1 MLNSLNEPT
10 RCRNHSRAT
19 KIGARTWKRKELCSK
34 GVPCLSR
41 SRKRISPSSLSSI
54 ASLRR
59 AKLTRAAFTT
69 ERSSAIESSSRT
81 KPWSSTRIVP
91 SAKTSAVRAMSS
103 SVPRLYVG
111 TSGWA
116 YPSWKPGFYPAGTV
130 SGDFLRYY
138 AQRFST
144 VELNT
149 TGYRLP
155 AEEQFDRWAEQTPP
169 GFTFAPKLPA
179 NRPRLVA
186 DFSDRVRRLGDR
198 LGPVRVSF
206 KSARDDGL
214 LELLLGSLD
223 PSLQLAFDLEDSS
236 WDGIEPR
243 LEEAGA
249 VRVNN
254 LETEAPFRYVRL
266 REPPYSDE
274 DLRGWAERLR
284 RLDVPTFVSLR
295 HEDEPTAPRYAAR
308 LVELVASR

>member
-19 KIGARTWKRKELCSK
+19 KIGARTWKRNELCSK
-34 GVPCLSR
+34 GVPCLCR

-54 ASLRR
+54 ASFRR

-69 ERSSAIESSSRT
+69 ERSSAMESSSRT
-81 KPWSSTRIVP
+81 NPWSRTRIVP
-91 SAKTSAVRAMSS
+91 SAITPAVTATSP
-103 SVPRLYVG
+103 SVPALYVG

-116 YPSWKPGFYPAGTV
+116 YPSWKPGFYPAGTA

-138 AQRFST
+138 AERFPT

-214 LELLLGSLD
+214 VELLLGSLD
-223 PSLQLAFDLEDSS
+223 PSLRVAFDLEGPS
-236 WDGIEPR
+236 WDGIEAR
-243 LEEAGA
+243 LAEAGA
-249 VRVNN
+249 VRVND
-254 LETEAPFRYVRL
+254 LESDGPFRYVRL
-266 REPPYSDE
+266 RGPPYSDD
-274 DLRGWAERLR
+274 DLRAWADRLR
-284 RLDVPTFVSLR
+284 GATVPTYVYVR

-308 LVELVASR
+308 LVELLA